1 MRRQN
6 ENMPFPIS
14 ASPKAKSNGTLDADD
29 WTRAALTI
37 LSRNGIEA
45 VRVERLAKMLG
56 VTKGSF
62 YWHFKDRPA
71 LLDEMLRSWRQRA
84 TLGIID
90 RLERSDVPPAERLR
104 ELLKLLRHTP
114 RTSRGADIEAAIR
127 LWGHSDPRVASVVRE
142 IDRLR
147 LGHIK
152 SLVESA
158 HGDRQDATARAALI
172 YAYFLAEAW
181 IGRNLDAQTSLQCE
195 AILEGL

>member
-1 MRRQN
+1 MQRQN
-6 ENMPFPIS
+6 EYMPFPIS
-14 ASPKAKSNGTLDADD
+14 ASPKAKSTGTLDADD
-29 WTRAALTI
+29 WTHAALTI
-37 LSRNGIEA
+37 LARNGIES

-84 TLGIID
+84 TLSIID

-104 ELLKLLRHTP
+104 ELLKLMRHTP
-114 RTSRGADIEAAIR
+114 RAARGADIEAAIR

-172 YAYFLAEAW
+172 YSYFLAEAW
-181 IGRNLDAQTSLQCE
+181 IGSNLDAQTCLQCE

>member
-1 MRRQN
+1 MQRQN
-6 ENMPFPIS
+6 EIMPFPIA
-14 ASPKAKSNGTLDADD
+14 ASPKAKSTGTLDADN
-29 WTRAALTI
+29 WTQAALTI
-37 LSRNGIEA
+37 LARNGIEA
-45 VRVERLAKMLG
+45 VRIERLAKMLG

-71 LLDEMLRSWRQRA
+71 LLEEMLRSWRQRA

-90 RLERSDVPPAERLR
+90 RLESSDVPPAERLK
-104 ELLKLLRHTP
+104 ELLKLMRNTP
-114 RTSRGADIEAAIR
+114 RAARGADIEAAIR
-127 LWGHSDPRVASVVRE
+127 LWGRSDPRVASVVQE

-147 LGHIK
+147 LGHLK

-158 HGDRQDATARAALI
+158 HEGRQDASARAVLI

-181 IGRNLDAQTSLQCE
+181 IGNNLDAQTCAQCE

>member
-1 MRRQN
+1 
-6 ENMPFPIS
+6 MPFPIS
-14 ASPKAKSNGTLDADD
+14 ASPRAKSSGSLDADS
-29 WTRAALTI
+29 WTQAALTI
-37 LSRNGIEA
+37 LARNGVEA

-90 RLERSDVPPAERLR
+90 RLEQSNVPPAERLK
-104 ELLKLLRHTP
+104 EMLKMMRNSP
-114 RTSRGADIEAAIR
+114 RAARGADIEAAIR
-127 LWGHSDPRVASVVRE
+127 LWGRSDPRVASVVQE

-147 LGHIK
+147 LGHLK
-152 SLVESA
+152 SLVEAA
-158 HGDRQDATARAALI
+158 HGGREDATARAALI
-172 YAYFLAEAW
+172 YAYFLAEGW
-181 IGRNLDAQTSLQCE
+181 IGNTLDAQICAQCE

>member
-1 MRRQN
+1 MQRQN
-6 ENMPFPIS
+6 KNMPFPIS

-29 WTRAALTI
+29 WTHAALTI

-90 RLERSDVPPAERLR
+90 RLERSNVPPAERLR

-114 RTSRGADIEAAIR
+114 RASRGANIEAAIR

-172 YAYFLAEAW
+172 YAYVLAEAW
-181 IGRNLDAQTSLQCE
+181 IGSNLDAQTCLQCE

>member
-1 MRRQN
+1 
-6 ENMPFPIS
+6 MPFPIS
-14 ASPKAKSNGTLDADD
+14 ASPKAKSTGTLDADH
-29 WTRAALTI
+29 WTHAALTI
-37 LSRNGIEA
+37 LARNGIEA

-84 TLGIID
+84 TLSIID

-104 ELLKLLRHTP
+104 ELLKLMRHTP
-114 RTSRGADIEAAIR
+114 GASRGADIELAIR

-172 YAYFLAEAW
+172 YAFFLAEAW
-181 IGRNLDAQTSLQCE
+181 IGSNLDAPTCMQCE

>member
-1 MRRQN
+1 
-6 ENMPFPIS
+6 MPFPIS
-14 ASPKAKSNGTLDADD
+14 ASTKAKSNGTLDADD
-29 WTRAALTI
+29 WTHAALTI
-37 LSRNGIEA
+37 LARNGIEA

-71 LLDEMLRSWRQRA
+71 LLDEMLTSWRQRA

-90 RLERSDVPPAERLR
+90 RLESSDVPPAERLR
-104 ELLKLLRHTP
+104 ELLKLMRHTP
-114 RTSRGADIEAAIR
+114 RASRGADIEAAIR

-158 HGDRQDATARAALI
+158 HDGRQDATARAALI

-181 IGRNLDAQTSLQCE
+181 IGSNLDAQTCLQCE